1 MYVYVYVYVY
11 VYMYICIYII
21 YIYIY
26 IYIHIHLYDQ
36 INEDMLTWTIFSPL
50 QKQHS
55 CNTRGRKN
63 NTNYQ
68 NIT

>member
-1 MYVYVYVYVY
+1 
-11 VYMYICIYII
+11 MYIYYI